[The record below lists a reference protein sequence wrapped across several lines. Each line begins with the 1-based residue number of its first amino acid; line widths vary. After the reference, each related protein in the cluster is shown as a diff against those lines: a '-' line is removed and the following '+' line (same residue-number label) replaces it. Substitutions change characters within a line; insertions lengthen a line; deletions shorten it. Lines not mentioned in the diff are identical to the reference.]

1 MKAKK
6 IGKIILRV
14 LLIIFILF
22 VVFVIGLFVFHQ
34 IKRNEEMDLLK
45 EKGYYNPVS
54 VGDHNINVAKFGN
67 PNGKHTIVAM
77 AGMGMGD
84 YPVSVRKATAEVE
97 KDNLLVFPQR
107 EGYGLSDGTDDE
119 MTIEHIIEEYRT
131 ALKNAGIAP
140 PYVLLP
146 HSIGGPYATYWV
158 SKYPDEIEGVVI
170 FDGTPLDGESLY
182 DIPYHEVDLGD
193 KFKSFLCTMGFSRLV
208 LRQNNYLYPAY
219 YSDEEQ
225 KLGDALMLMTWE
237 KTILIPHVS
246 WISATSGLI

>member
-107 EGYGLSDGTDDE
+107 
-119 MTIEHIIEEYRT
+119 
-131 ALKNAGIAP
+131 AG
-140 PYVLLP
+140 
-146 HSIGGPYATYWV
+146 
-158 SKYPDEIEGVVI
+158 
-170 FDGTPLDGESLY
+170 GE
-182 DIPYHEVDLGD
+182 
-193 KFKSFLCTMGFSRLV
+193 KSNSRS
-208 LRQNNYLYPAY
+208 R
-219 YSDEEQ
+219 
-225 KLGDALMLMTWE
+225 KR
-237 KTILIPHVS
+237 
-246 WISATSGLI
+246 